1 MGGAYDRGGRSTGS
15 RDLLQWAVSLQLR
28 RRLFMQRCGLS
39 LLVLQQLVIPMR
51 LFMMC
56 VAAEVDSQCYSAAE
70 TDYVSSS
77 SSSSSVSE
85 RRDLVAR
92 SGFLST
98 PNYPHVYAVSADCR
112 WTLVAQPS
120 QTLRLTLYDFELT
133 VKTRSVCRDYLR
145 ITARTSAASTRSQV
159 TAGSG
164 VTAGSQQVTARP
176 RQVRAGSGVTAGA
189 GVTVFE
195 ECGSRGLE
203 VFDIAASRVQLQFH
217 TDQSSQ
223 AHRGFLIHYTGRVD

>member
-1 MGGAYDRGGRSTGS
+1 
-15 RDLLQWAVSLQLR
+15 
-28 RRLFMQRCGLS
+28 MQRCGLS

-56 VAAEVDSQCYSAAE
+56 VAAEVDSQCHSAAE

-77 SSSSSVSE
+77 SSPSSSSVSE

-176 RQVRAGSGVTAGA
+176 RQVRAGSGVTAGSRQSRVTAGA

>member
-1 MGGAYDRGGRSTGS
+1 MGGAYDRGDRSTGS

-56 VAAEVDSQCYSAAE
+56 VAAEVDSQCHSAAE